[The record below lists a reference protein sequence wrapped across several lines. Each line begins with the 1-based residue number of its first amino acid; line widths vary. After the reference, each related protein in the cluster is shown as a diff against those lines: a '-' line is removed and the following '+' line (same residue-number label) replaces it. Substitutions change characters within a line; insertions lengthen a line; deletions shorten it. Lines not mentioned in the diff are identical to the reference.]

1 MTYNNIENTKMEQL
15 LEALNWRYAVKK
27 FDSTKKI
34 SEKDFEDLK
43 TALQLSTSSYGLQ
56 LYKFL
61 VVKNPNIREELVTAS
76 WGQTQVSEASHL
88 VVFCIP
94 ESLEAG
100 QIDEYVEL
108 TAKIRELPIDALQ
121 GFGDFMKK
129 TLLSKEQEELSQW
142 MAKQTYIALGNLLD
156 AAAVKKIDACPM
168 EGFDPEKYGEILGL
182 KEKGLKAVLVTPLG
196 YRSEEDKNQ
205 HIAKVRKSQ
214 EVLFEEIL

>member
-1 MTYNNIENTKMEQL
+1 MIYKIGTNNKMEQL

-34 SEKDFEDLK
+34 SEEDFEDLK
-43 TALQLSTSSYGLQ
+43 KALQLSTSSYGLQ

-61 VVKNPNIREELVTAS
+61 VVKNPEIREELVAAS
-76 WGQTQVSEASHL
+76 WGQKQVSEASHL

-94 ESLEAG
+94 ESLEAA
-100 QIDEYVEL
+100 QIDEYVKL
-108 TAKIRELPIDALQ
+108 TAETRELPVDSLQ

-129 TLLSKEQEELSQW
+129 TLLSKEQEDLSQW

-156 AAAVKKIDACPM
+156 AAAIKKIDACPM
-168 EGFDPEKYGEILGL
+168 EGFDAEKYNEILGL
-182 KEKGLKAVLVTPLG
+182 KAKGLKAVLVTPLG

-205 HIAKVRKSQ
+205 HAVKVRKSQ
-214 EVLFEEIL
+214 ETLFEEIM